1 MLLKKK
7 KSSKNQKIHFW
18 APPKFDEWP
27 QKLISEFLYH
37 TAYYLT
43 YHTTWSTWPIYE
55 VSSKS
60 KQQLRVMLS
69 QTNIGFLIQEASEI
83 ILEVIGF
90 SRLLK
95 FRGFVLQVGSEVFV
109 IKEGSE
115 I

>member
-1 MLLKKK
+1 
-7 KSSKNQKIHFW
+7 
-18 APPKFDEWP
+18 
-27 QKLISEFLYH
+27 
-37 TAYYLT
+37 
-43 YHTTWSTWPIYE
+43 
-55 VSSKS
+55 
-60 KQQLRVMLS
+60 MLS